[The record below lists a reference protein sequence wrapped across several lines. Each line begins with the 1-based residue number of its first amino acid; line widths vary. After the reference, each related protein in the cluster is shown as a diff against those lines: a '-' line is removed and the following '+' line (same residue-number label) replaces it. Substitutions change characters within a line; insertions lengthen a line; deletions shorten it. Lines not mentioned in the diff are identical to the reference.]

1 MEEQMSLA
9 ELRAAVKLFR
19 KESPKLSSKKSD
31 LQGFAERVGITKKK
45 EVAVEP
51 PPPTIS
57 EKQPKVVPKLVKPEV
72 LPAILKKSL
81 PLPPKASVSQA
92 PVKKVATGFA
102 GFMSENKGKGYSMKE
117 LAELYKSSK

>member
-31 LQGFAERVGITKKK
+31 LLGFAERVGITKKK

-51 PPPTIS
+51 PPPTAS
-57 EKQPKVVPKLVKPEV
+57 EKHPKVMPKPVMPDV

-81 PLPPKASVSQA
+81 PPKALQPS
-92 PVKKVATGFA
+92 KKVATGFA